1 MQSLF
6 NAIAV
11 IPSLDMGLIEPTNST
26 LSGDGSCLHVHA
38 SCYGHKVQDAL
49 DSDNN
54 YHFSAQ
60 DANIGQNSNLAQYF
74 FGFTFYNISFHNP
87 SLHIDLPVFI
97 SLEKASRHDAL
108 TCVSAMAQMLDIN
121 PNLKPKYMCLD
132 SASDNNSICQI
143 FQEKNVIPLIDHN
156 KRKKSIKSKTGKSI
170 IYFI

>member
-38 SCYGHKVQDAL
+38 SCCGHKVQDAL

-60 DANIGQNSNLAQYF
+60 DANIG
-74 FGFTFYNISFHNP
+74 
-87 SLHIDLPVFI
+87 
-97 SLEKASRHDAL
+97 
-108 TCVSAMAQMLDIN
+108 
-121 PNLKPKYMCLD
+121 
-132 SASDNNSICQI
+132 
-143 FQEKNVIPLIDHN
+143 
-156 KRKKSIKSKTGKSI
+156 
-170 IYFI
+170 